1 MKIIN
6 SLHLILDAE
15 HIQLLIVDAN
25 DWAFFIFF
33 LTTYHRMKTEI
44 KKNN

>member
-15 HIQLLIVDAN
+15 RIQLLIVDAS
-25 DWAFFIFF
+25 DWAFFRFF
-33 LTTYHRMKTEI
+33 LTT
-44 KKNN
+44 